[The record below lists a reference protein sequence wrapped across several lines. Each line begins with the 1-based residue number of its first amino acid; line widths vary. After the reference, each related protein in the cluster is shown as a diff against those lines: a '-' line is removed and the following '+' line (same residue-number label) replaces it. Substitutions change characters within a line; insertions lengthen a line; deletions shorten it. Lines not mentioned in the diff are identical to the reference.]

1 MECIVFFGNIEPTF
15 PEPLVPYIRAI
26 SMFIRWNTI
35 KVKKMIS
42 LFDKYLEQCAYLVK
56 TKFFPGGLHL
66 AEVPFLF
73 NRIAC
78 LTT

>member
-1 MECIVFFGNIEPTF
+1 MECIVFFGNIEPTISK
-15 PEPLVPYIRAI
+15 PLVPYIRAI

-35 KVKKMIS
+35 KVKNMIS
-42 LFDKYLEQCAYLVK
+42 LFDTIFRAMCIPSKDQI
-56 TKFFPGGLHL
+56 FPGGLNL